1 MIVKHVR
8 KSQNVC
14 ARCSRFDNKCCTQ
27 RPSLGACCV
36 QIPHL
41 RTLRMGAC
49 EITAACLEALTSMTA
64 LQEVNLDVAGG
75 LSNDHIFSL
84 SALVNLTSLSMQS
97 CGTSRSPVGRFTLAA
112 LQHMPKLAALNLNQG
127 RFTPL
132 ALLPLGYLTH
142 LTRLELAECGRL
154 CTADVLVV
162 SSLRRLRQLN
172 LAPCSVLT
180 DVSLEC
186 GLPSTL
192 QCLTALTLCRNKALT
207 DAVVRHLCDLT
218 SLQSLDVSD
227 CPGISEAA
235 VDELYTALPQL
246 QDIAS
251 NGLDK
256 EVIPTRALRGCRL
269 TPC

>member
-1 MIVKHVR
+1 
-8 KSQNVC
+8 
-14 ARCSRFDNKCCTQ
+14 
-27 RPSLGACCV
+27 
-36 QIPHL
+36 
-41 RTLRMGAC
+41 MGAC

-64 LQEVNLDVAGG
+64 LQDVNLDFAGG

-97 CGTSRSPVGRFTLAA
+97 CGTSRSPIGCFTLAA

-132 ALLPLGYLTH
+132 ALLPLGYLT
-142 LTRLELAECGRL
+142 RLELAECGRL

-172 LAPCSVLT
+172 LACCSVLT

-186 GLPSTL
+186 RLPSTL
-192 QCLTALTLCRNKALT
+192 QRLTALTLCRNKALT
-207 DAVVRHLCDLT
+207 DAVVPYLCDLT

-256 EVIPTRALRGCRL
+256 EVIPTRVLRGCRL
-269 TPC
+269 MPC

>member
-1 MIVKHVR
+1 
-8 KSQNVC
+8 
-14 ARCSRFDNKCCTQ
+14 
-27 RPSLGACCV
+27 
-36 QIPHL
+36 
-41 RTLRMGAC
+41 MGAC
-49 EITAACLEALTSMTA
+49 QMSAACVEALITMTA
-64 LQEVNLDVAGG
+64 LQDVNLDFALG

-97 CGTSRSPVGRFTLAA
+97 CGTRRSPIGCFTLAA
-112 LQHMPKLAALNLNQG
+112 LQHMPKLAALELNKG
-127 RFTPL
+127 HFTPL

-172 LAPCSVLT
+172 LACCSAWT
-180 DVSLEC
+180 DVTLEVA
-186 GLPSTL
+186 LPSNL
-192 QCLTALTLCRNKALT
+192 QRLTALTLCRNKALT
-207 DAVVRHLCDLT
+207 DAVVPHLCDLT

-227 CPGISEAA
+227 CTGITEAA
-235 VDELYTALPQL
+235 VDELYTALPRL

-256 EVIPTRALRGCRL
+256 DVIPIRALRGCQL
-269 TPC
+269 VPC